1 LLKSDNDE
9 IYSIENSVW
18 FQDKVGRVYNFHK
31 HIYLAYWGIL
41 RSCLTSVEEYSLM
54 HQKDNRLSPKSDH
67 LLINVRF
74 STFIDDFE
82 ELYQI
87 HHPFKVIGDKLRV
100 TLQKDVSSIYLLHY
114 SEFTH
119 WWLIWDFFDSHAA
132 LFHPQ
137 AKIQIIN
144 SKNVSHLELQKV
156 EAIFFKKLKKLS
168 VGLRTYWFNFLT
180 IVWCLQER

>member
-114 SEFTH
+114 SE
-119 WWLIWDFFDSHAA
+119 
-132 LFHPQ
+132 LFEKF
-137 AKIQIIN
+137 AKIQF
-144 SKNVSHLELQKV
+144 SSDEGAVTH
-156 EAIFFKKLKKLS
+156 
-168 VGLRTYWFNFLT
+168 
-180 IVWCLQER
+180 

>member
-114 SEFTH
+114 SE
-119 WWLIWDFFDSHAA
+119 
-132 LFHPQ
+132 LFEKF
-137 AKIQIIN
+137 AKIQF
-144 SKNVSHLELQKV
+144 SSHEGAV
-156 EAIFFKKLKKLS
+156 
-168 VGLRTYWFNFLT
+168 TH
-180 IVWCLQER
+180 